1 MFNIVTI
8 GSATIDVF
16 VKCDEANIVSV
27 SSTDK
32 KSEFMSYRY
41 GSKIDI
47 TDFDTKVGGGGVN
60 TAIKLC

>member
-32 KSEFMSYRY
+32 NQNLWV
-41 GSKIDI
+41 IDMAQ
-47 TDFDTKVGGGGVN
+47 K
-60 TAIKLC
+60 